1 MKKLLLVWM
10 VVTGVLLLASC
21 TDTRAPLTEVEQAE
35 KYNMTQKEFQET
47 KEAAARMNMT
57 IEDHMKMTDTSGWT
71 NHDMMDM
78 SDDSS
83 MIEDYSEIM
92 HTMDDGTMMTYE
104 VMHMETMHN
113 GENIEIHGSDKH
125 GDH

>member
-1 MKKLLLVWM
+1 
-10 VVTGVLLLASC
+10 
-21 TDTRAPLTEVEQAE
+21 
-35 KYNMTQKEFQET
+35 
-47 KEAAARMNMT
+47 
-57 IEDHMKMTDTSGWT
+57 
-71 NHDMMDM
+71 MMDM

-83 MIEDYSEIM
+83 MIEDDSEMM
-92 HTMDDGTMMTYE
+92 HTMDDGTMMTDE